1 MEKSVSFKISGMHC
15 KACAKII
22 SDAFSEIEGIRN
34 VRVDFASEKASFLA
48 DTKKASFSRVKEV
61 LSELGYGYVRKPE
74 SEEEPKETTP
84 EAKPVPAMAPAKEF
98 KQPKTGVLEKNVS
111 LKISGMQ
118 CNVCAKRISDA
129 LSGIEGIENVK
140 VDFALEK
147 ASFIANTEKV
157 SFRRVKEVL
166 SELGYGVKKPESGA
180 KPVPAM
186 APANGLRQPK
196 TGAKPKSSL
205 KQGIVYGL
213 IPHIGCIGFV
223 AASILGVTFAVE
235 LFKPLLMNPWFF
247 YILIAISLIFAT
259 ISTMF
264 YLNRNGILSTKGIM
278 RKKKYIGTMY
288 ASTVAINLLFFL
300 VIFPLT
306 ANFAV
311 AGPAN
316 NATGAFA
323 LNDAGDS
330 GLSKITLAVQIPCS
344 GHAPLISGELKKL
357 PGISGITFSPPN
369 LFEVSYDPAKVTKQQ
384 ILGLEVFKTYPATV
398 TKESTAPA
406 KANLQAAGGSA
417 RGSCG
422 ISPSPAGSGTSG
434 GGSSTSPGSGTS
446 GTATANTVASL
457 AGIGETK
464 YSQGTGTGPGYQT
477 INMDV
482 VAGGYSPDVFVL
494 KAGVPV
500 KWVINGKEV
509 TGCNGTIIVPAYNLN
524 FRVAQGEQTI
534 NFTPEKTGTIDWSCG
549 MGMIR
554 GQFIVLDDVSVDS
567 TGKVIADAQTQ
578 QQIASAPPKS
588 GGSCGGGGCGC
599 GGAR

>member
-1 MEKSVSFKISGMHC
+1 LEKNVSFKISGMHC

-22 SDAFSEIEGIRN
+22 SDAFSGIEGIRN
-34 VRVDFASEKASFLA
+34 VRVDFAMEKASFLA
-48 DTKKASFSRVKEV
+48 DTEKASFSRVKEV

-74 SEEEPKETTP
+74 SEEAAPKETAP
-84 EAKPVPAMAPAKEF
+84 EAKPMPAMAPAK
-98 KQPKTGVLEKNVS
+98 
-111 LKISGMQ
+111 
-118 CNVCAKRISDA
+118 
-129 LSGIEGIENVK
+129 
-140 VDFALEK
+140 
-147 ASFIANTEKV
+147 
-157 SFRRVKEVL
+157 
-166 SELGYGVKKPESGA
+166 
-180 KPVPAM
+180 
-186 APANGLRQPK
+186 GLRQPK
-196 TGAKPKSSL
+196 TGAKSNQGKTGAKPRSSL
-205 KQGIVYGL
+205 KQGIIYGI

-247 YILIAISLIFAT
+247 YILIAISLVFAT

-323 LNDAGDS
+323 LTGTGDS

-357 PGISGITFSPPN
+357 PGISGVTFSQPN

-422 ISPSPAGSGTSG
+422 ISPSPVGSGTSG
-434 GGSSTSPGSGTS
+434 GGSSASPGSGTS
-446 GTATANTVASL
+446 GTATANTAANL
-457 AGIGETK
+457 AGVGETK

-482 VAGGYSPDVFVL
+482 VASGYSPNIFVL

-500 KWVINGKEV
+500 KWVINGKQV

-524 FRVAQGEQTI
+524 FRVTQGEQTI

-554 GQFIVLDDVSVDS
+554 GQFIVLDDASVDS